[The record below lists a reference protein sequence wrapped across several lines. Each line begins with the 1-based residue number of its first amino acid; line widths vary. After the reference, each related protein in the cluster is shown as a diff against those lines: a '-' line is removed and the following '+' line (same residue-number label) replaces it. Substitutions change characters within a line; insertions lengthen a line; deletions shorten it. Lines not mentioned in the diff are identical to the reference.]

1 MASLETQVLDDIIV
15 KSRRKMLS
23 LTTSALAGLVL
34 AGVTK
39 KADAAT
45 LTDADILNFA
55 LNLEYLEANFYNLAV
70 NGQTI
75 DKLSTPIGITGTG
88 TQGIVVTKASN
99 NYASCKVNFTIPT
112 IAAYAKETAIEEG
125 KHVSFL
131 RGALST
137 SAVAQPQIDLVNS
150 FNKLVV
156 GAGIGATFDPF
167 ANDAFFLIGA
177 YLFEDV
183 GVTAYHG
190 AAGSITSSANLG
202 AAVGIHAV
210 EAYHAGL
217 VRTAI
222 NALDANP
229 TLSGVPTGTLT
240 NLTQKISAFRSLL
253 ANPTSAPTT
262 QSTDGGIKGADDQGI
277 DNTVKVALNSSA
289 PNFLSTTIVDA
300 DNNSIGFARTPQQ
313 ILSIV
318 TGVSPASASGGNKG
332 VFFPAGLN
340 GTVN

>member
-1 MASLETQVLDDIIV
+1 MATLETQVLDDIIV

-23 LTTSALAGLVL
+23 LGTTALAGLVL
-34 AGVTK
+34 GGVTK
-39 KADAAT
+39 KAEAAA
-45 LTDADILNFA
+45 LTDTDILNFA

-70 NGQTI
+70 NGVTI
-75 DKLSTPIGITGTG
+75 DKLPTPIGITGTG
-88 TQGIVVTKASN
+88 TQGTVVTKAN
-99 NYASCKVNFTIPT
+99 FAKVSFSSSI

-131 RGALST
+131 RGALGA

-150 FNKLVV
+150 FNTL
-156 GAGIGATFDPF
+156 AMAATIGTTFDPF
-167 ANDAFFLIGA
+167 SGGDGNFLIGA
-177 YLFEDV
+177 YIFEDV

-190 AAGSITSSANLG
+190 AAGSISSSANLS
-202 AAVGIHAV
+202 AAAGIHAV

-222 NALDANP
+222 NALDAN
-229 TLSGVPTGTLT
+229 SGVLTG
-240 NLTQKISAFRSLL
+240 LTQKISAARSLL
-253 ANPTSAPTT
+253 ANPTSALTT
-262 QSTDGGIKGADDQGI
+262 QTTDGGIKGADDQGI
-277 DNTVKVALNSSA
+277 DNTVKVALNSSSA
-289 PNFLSTTIVDA
+289 TFPSTTIVDA

-318 TGVSPASASGGNKG
+318 TGVSPASPSGGNKG

-340 GTVN
+340 GNIT

>member
-1 MASLETQVLDDIIV
+1 MANSETQLLDNIIV

-23 LTTSALAGLVL
+23 LGTTALAGLVL
-34 AGVTK
+34 EGFTQ
-39 KADAAT
+39 KAEAAT
-45 LTDADILNFA
+45 LTDTDILNFA

-70 NGQTI
+70 NGVTI

-88 TQGIVVTKASN
+88 TQGTVVTKTSFA
-99 NYASCKVNFTIPT
+99 KVPFAIPT
-112 IAAYAKETAIEEG
+112 IKAYATETAIEEG

-131 RGALST
+131 RGALGAA
-137 SAVAQPQIDLVNS
+137 AVAQPQIDLVNS
-150 FNKLVV
+150 FNQLAV
-156 GAGIGATFDPF
+156 GAGVGASFDPF
-167 ANDAFFLIGA
+167 ASDAFFLIGA
-177 YLFEDV
+177 YIFEDV

-190 AAGSITSSANLG
+190 AAGSITSSANLS

-222 NALDANP
+222 NALDNN
-229 TLSGVPTGTLT
+229 TGTLT
-240 NLTQKISAFRSLL
+240 KITQQISAFRSLL

-262 QSTDGGIKGADDQGI
+262 QMTDGGIKGADDQGI
-277 DNTVKVALNSSA
+277 DNTAKVALNTSSA
-289 PNFLSTTIVDA
+289 TFASTTIVDA

-318 TGVSPASASGGNKG
+318 TGVSPATASGNKG
-332 VFFPAGLN
+332 VFFPNGLN
-340 GTVN
+340 GNVS